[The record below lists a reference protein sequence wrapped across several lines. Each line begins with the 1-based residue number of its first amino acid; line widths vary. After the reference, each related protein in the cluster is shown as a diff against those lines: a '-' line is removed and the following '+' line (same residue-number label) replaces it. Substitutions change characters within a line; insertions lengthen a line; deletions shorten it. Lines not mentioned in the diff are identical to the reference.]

1 MLAKEIKP
9 YASSV
14 IVKLLNTDEIYDE
27 LILQDQSDEDDIST
41 RYGEVISIGPEV
53 LTPIQCSTLS
63 VGDIAVFTEFAGHY
77 LDTEDSESLFKVL
90 RGFDIIA
97 VIKEVKNMETLT
109 PTGNRLVVE
118 VKDIVKSDIIISNKD
133 PKKAA
138 LTYGEIKLVGKDVT
152 NKDLTIGKYVGFPP
166 YVGTTVRHYESDD
179 LLELRVI
186 VDYDIL
192 FTV

>member
-14 IVKLLNTDEIYDE
+14 IIKLLNTDEIYDE
-27 LILQDQSDEDDIST
+27 LILQDQSNEDDIST

-53 LTPIQCSTLS
+53 LTPEQCSTLS
-63 VGDIAVFTEFAGHY
+63 VGDIAIFTEFAGHY
-77 LDTEDSESLFKVL
+77 LDTEDTTSLFKVL

-97 VIKEVKNMETLT
+97 IVKEVKNMETLM
-109 PTGNRLVVE
+109 PTGNRLLIE
-118 VKDIVKSDIIISNKD
+118 VKDITKSDLALKGND

-138 LTYGEIKLVGKDVT
+138 LAYGEIKKVGT
-152 NKDLTIGKYVGFPP
+152 DLTSSDLTPGRYVGFAP
-166 YVGTTVRHYESDD
+166 YVGTIVRHYESDD
-179 LLELRVI
+179 LPELRII